1 MKGLKLKQYLS
12 ILIPLGLLVII
23 LLWLGDESIQ
33 DIKVKEPEYSQ
44 VQVSI
49 LNVRPQTADITEHA
63 SGITMA
69 RWPTKLNA
77 IVSGRVEF
85 INTQLQPGELITK
98 GSVLVRQQNH
108 IYKADLASAQA
119 RVANTQLE
127 IARIKNEQ
135 YVASK
140 SGKAQSAFGRFEP
153 HLHVAN
159 SEYLAAKAAQN
170 LAQQQLKDSQTVA
183 PFDAVILSDHLSP
196 GQWLNTG
203 ELQYQ
208 IAASIVVDI
217 KVELSAQQWRRLTL
231 QEGGAVSVRTPDD
244 NTWPGKIRY
253 LNPIMD
259 QTTRQRSIVIEV
271 LNPYQADTP
280 LLPDQQVQVTFSGPA
295 LVNVIKAPASVITED
310 GKVWSLTEGKLQL
323 EDIELLEE
331 KADYLLY
338 RYKNQPDQSRQLVL
352 FPLSS
357 MLQGQTV
364 TAVVQTH
371 HPLNKNH
378 E

>member
-1 MKGLKLKQYLS
+1 MKSLKLKQSLS
-12 ILIPLGLLVII
+12 ILIPLGLLIMV
-23 LLWLGDESIQ
+23 LLWLSDDSTQAPGAKQLEASP
-33 DIKVKEPEYSQ
+33 VE
-44 VQVSI
+44 VSVI
-49 LNVRPQTADITEHA
+49 DVSPQASVITEHA

-69 RWPTKLNA
+69 RWPTNLNA
-77 IVSGRVEF
+77 TVSGRVEF

-153 HLHVAN
+153 HLHAAN
-159 SEYLAAKAAQN
+159 SEYLAAKAAQD

-208 IAASIVVDI
+208 IAASIAVDI

-231 QEGGAVSVRTPDD
+231 QKGGKVSVQTPDAV
-244 NTWPGKIRY
+244 TWPGKIRY

-310 GKVWSLTEGKLQL
+310 GKVWSLTKGKLQL

-357 MLQGQTV
+357 MLQGQKA
-364 TAVVQTH
+364 TALVQTH

>member
-1 MKGLKLKQYLS
+1 MKGFRLKQHLS
-12 ILIPLGLLVII
+12 ILIPLGLLVLV
-23 LLWLGDESIQ
+23 LLWLDDESIQ
-33 DIKVKEPEYSQ
+33 PPSTKQYEQSKVEVSVINVTPQDGDI
-44 VQVSI
+44 I
-49 LNVRPQTADITEHA
+49 EHA

-69 RWPTKLNA
+69 RWPTNLNA

-85 INTQLQPGELITK
+85 INTKLQPGTLITK
-98 GSVLVRQQNH
+98 GSVLARQQNP
-108 IYKADLASAQA
+108 IYKVNLTSANA

-140 SGKAQSAFGRFEP
+140 SGNAQSDFGRFEP
-153 HLHVAN
+153 HLYAAN
-159 SEYLAAKAAQN
+159 SEFLAAKAAQD
-170 LAQQQLKDSQTVA
+170 LAQQQLKDSQTLA

-208 IAASIVVDI
+208 IAASIAVDI

-231 QEGGAVSVRTPDD
+231 QEGGTVSVRTPDD
-244 NTWPGKIRY
+244 HAWPANIRY
-253 LNPIMD
+253 LTPIMD
-259 QTTRQRSIVIEV
+259 QTTRQRSIVVEV
-271 LNPYQADTP
+271 LNPYQGNTP

-310 GKVWSLTEGKLQL
+310 GKVWSLIEGKLQL

-331 KADYLLY
+331 RADYILY

-357 MLQGQTV
+357 MLQGQTA
-364 TAVVQTH
+364 TALVQTH

>member
-12 ILIPLGLLVII
+12 ILIPLGLLALVM
-23 LLWLGDESIQ
+23 LWLDDESNKAASAKHLDQHHIEVSVIEVSPQ
-33 DIKVKEPEYSQ
+33 NGDIS
-44 VQVSI
+44 
-49 LNVRPQTADITEHA
+49 EHA
-63 SGITMA
+63 SGITMT
-69 RWPTKLNA
+69 RWPTNLNA

-85 INTQLQPGELITK
+85 INTEIQPGELINK
-98 GSVLVRQQNH
+98 GRVLVRQQNY
-108 IYKADLASAQA
+108 IYKADLATAKA
-119 RVANTQLE
+119 RVASAQLE

-153 HLHVAN
+153 HLHAAN
-159 SEYLAAKAAQN
+159 SDYIAAKASQN
-170 LAQQQLKDSQTVA
+170 LAQQHLNDSQTLA
-183 PFDAVILSDHLSP
+183 PFDAVILSVHLSP
-196 GQWLNTG
+196 SQWLNTG
-203 ELQYQ
+203 DLQYR
-208 IAASIVVDI
+208 IAASIAVDI
-217 KVELSAQQWRRLTL
+217 TVELSAQQWRRMTL
-231 QEGGAVSVRTPDD
+231 QEGGPVSVKTPDD
-244 NTWPGKIRY
+244 ITWPAKIRY

-271 LNPYQADTP
+271 LNPYQGSTP

-310 GKVWSLTEGKLQL
+310 GKVWSLIDDKLQL

-331 KADYLLY
+331 KSDYLLY
-338 RYKNQPDQSRQLVL
+338 RYQNQPDQTRQLVL

-357 MLQGQTV
+357 MLQGQKA
-364 TAVVQTH
+364 TARVQTN
-371 HPLNKNH
+371 PIFNENH

>member
-23 LLWLGDESIQ
+23 LLWLGNDSAQ
-33 DIKVKEPEYSQ
+33 APGAKQLEPSPVE
-44 VQVSI
+44 VSVI
-49 LNVRPQTADITEHA
+49 NVSPQAGDITEHA

-69 RWPTKLNA
+69 RWPTNLNA

-119 RVANTQLE
+119 QVANTQLE

-153 HLHVAN
+153 HLHAAN
-159 SEYLAAKAAQN
+159 SEYLAAKAAQD

-208 IAASIVVDI
+208 IAASIAVDI

-338 RYKNQPDQSRQLVL
+338 RYKNKPDQSRQLVI

-357 MLQGQTV
+357 MLQGQTA